1 MAGSGQLPSRG
12 SSRAPAPVI
21 TTARESASA
30 EMSSRVRRYTIT
42 MAFRTACFVA
52 MIFVPGVF
60 KWVLFGCALVLPYVA
75 VLFANQAN
83 RRSDSKWARST
94 VVEPP
99 GTYPEI
105 GTGHEHD
112 LDDAATDDRGA
123 PGHADSH
130 NGTNDRGRD
139 DRVA

>member
-1 MAGSGQLPSRG
+1 
-12 SSRAPAPVI
+12 
-21 TTARESASA
+21 
-30 EMSSRVRRYTIT
+30 
-42 MAFRTACFVA
+42 

-94 VVEPP
+94 VAELP
-99 GTYPEI
+99 GPYPEL

-112 LDDAATDDRGA
+112 SDAATDDRGA
-123 PGHADSH
+123 PGRAGRRDE
-130 NGTNDRGRD
+130 TNDRSRD

>member
-94 VVEPP
+94 VVEPGP
-99 GTYPEI
+99 YPEL

-112 LDDAATDDRGA
+112 QDDPATDDPGA
-123 PGHADSH
+123 QGRAGRRD
-130 NGTNDRGRD
+130 GTNDRSRD
-139 DRVA
+139 DWVA

>member
-94 VVEPP
+94 VAALP
-99 GTYPEI
+99 GPYPEL

-112 LDDAATDDRGA
+112 PNAATDGRPRD
-123 PGHADSH
+123 PGP
-130 NGTNDRGRD
+130 GRSP
-139 DRVA
+139 RRNA